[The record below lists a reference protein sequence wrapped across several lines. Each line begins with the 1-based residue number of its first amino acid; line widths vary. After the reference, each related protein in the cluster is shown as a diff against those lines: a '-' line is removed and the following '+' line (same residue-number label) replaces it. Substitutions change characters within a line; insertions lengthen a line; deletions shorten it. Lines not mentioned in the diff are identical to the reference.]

1 MTRLFRLGVIKKIPR
16 IIASGWRRECEIQ
29 GLLLDA
35 GKSRRALTKQLQ
47 YILVFLVGSSA
58 KTQERVS
65 GTAVS
70 GGGAAFLKDLLE
82 STREESLKDL
92 TCEC

>member
-70 GGGAAFLKDLLE
+70 GGGSFLERSARIHQRRKSKGSDL
-82 STREESLKDL
+82 
-92 TCEC
+92 